1 MKKALTILG
10 ATALL
15 AGAMAFA
22 APKPIEVLAE
32 GPEPE
37 TSSAIVS
44 SEEPIVSSE
53 SSSTESAVS
62 SESSVAP
69 EPEFQYR
76 IKPAAI
82 QYRDSEVA
90 SYSMGDSKIGNYFL
104 SADGW
109 NEEAEPITMT
119 IKGNVTTKL
128 ESKIVYIYEYKPTTV
143 LWNGAE
149 IKPNSEK
156 IYELAKPA
164 EPGDYDL
171 TIYFTKEIITNPM
184 DLTSINWASFF
195 TVQNLM
201 TVLAWVVILAGII
214 TLYFVNAHYKK
225 KGSTTLDDVK
235 KYVNGVVADQ
245 CGQGVASSVSKALER
260 IIGVGL
266 ENIDAKLAKVD
277 NNNAT
282 LVRCLLLMQEDT
294 PQARLAIIECLSKL
308 DVSQDGK
315 ANEVAQMI
323 KAEMDK
329 YKAEQEAREKALEEA
344 KKANE
349 EWKATVDEK
358 PEPVAEPE
366 PSDEPTEGD
375 YGKL

>member
-32 GPEPE
+32 GSEPE

-53 SSSTESAVS
+53 TAVS

-90 SYSMGDSKIGNYFL
+90 SYSIGDSKIGNYFL

-214 TLYFVNAHYKK
+214 ALYFVNAHYKK

-245 CGQGVASSVSKALER
+245 CGQGVANSVSKALEK

-266 ENIDAKLAKVD
+266 ESIDAKLAKVD

-329 YKAEQEAREKALEEA
+329 YKAEQEAREKALAEA

-349 EWKATVDEK
+349 EWKATAEEK
-358 PEPVAEPE
+358 PEAVEPEPEPAAEPE
-366 PSDEPTEGD
+366 EGD